1 MAPPISRVLI
11 GRHLAFCSLTSS
23 TCCNSPRKCTTIKYK
38 ARQKAEFNNKLQ
50 QFVCKLPAISFW
62 NKLQFTGKSCKLQ
75 EQVRVIKQV
84 TKTSN
89 RQQAASYLQ
98 VPCISYKTSYFT
110 TSKVTAIYK
119 KPLML

>member
-1 MAPPISRVLI
+1 MTPPISRDLI
-11 GRHLAFCSLTSS
+11 GRHLGFCSLKSS
-23 TCCNSPRKCTTIKYK
+23 TCCNSPGKCTTIKYK
-38 ARQKAEFNNKLQ
+38 ARQKDEFNNKLQ
-50 QFVCKLPAISFW
+50 QFVCKLTAISFW
-62 NKLQFTGKSCKLQ
+62 NKLQLTGKSCKMQ

-89 RQQAASYLQ
+89 RQQATSYLQ